1 MRIRQQLREPG
12 EMSFVI
18 RPRGWR
24 RRAELMRTKDIYV
37 TINGEAYKR
46 TVDVAQTLAEFLR
59 EELGLTGTKIGCNEG
74 ECGACTVIY
83 NGKPVNS
90 CLVTA
95 AEIDG
100 SDVLTIEGMAG
111 DEIHPLQQAFL
122 DAGAVQCGFCTP
134 GMIMSAKAILDQNPH
149 PTREYVRK
157 NMEGN
162 ICRCTGYNRI
172 IDGIMLAAERINPA
186 EDSPGA

>member
-1 MRIRQQLREPG
+1 
-12 EMSFVI
+12 
-18 RPRGWR
+18 
-24 RRAELMRTKDIYV
+24 MRTKEIRV
-37 TINGEAYKR
+37 TVNGEIYEKR
-46 TVDVAQTLAEFLR
+46 VDVAQTLAEFLR
-59 EELGLTGTKIGCNEG
+59 EDLGLTGTKIGCNEG

-100 SDVLTIEGMAG
+100 GEIITIEGLAG
-111 DEIHPLQQAFL
+111 EELHPLQQAFL
-122 DAGAVQCGFCTP
+122 EIGAVQCGFCTP

-149 PTREYVRK
+149 PTREYIRK

-172 IDGIMLAAERINPA
+172 IDGIMLAAERM
-186 EDSPGA
+186 

>member
-1 MRIRQQLREPG
+1 
-12 EMSFVI
+12 
-18 RPRGWR
+18 
-24 RRAELMRTKDIYV
+24 MRTKDLYV

>member
-1 MRIRQQLREPG
+1 
-12 EMSFVI
+12 
-18 RPRGWR
+18 
-24 RRAELMRTKDIYV
+24 MRTKEIRV
-37 TINGEAYKR
+37 TVNGEIYEKR
-46 TVDVAQTLAEFLR
+46 VDVAQTLAEFLR
-59 EELGLTGTKIGCNEG
+59 EDLGLTGTKIGCNEG

-95 AEIDG
+95 AETDG
-100 SDVLTIEGMAG
+100 GEITTIEGLAG
-111 DEIHPLQQAFL
+111 DELHPLQQAFL
-122 DAGAVQCGFCTP
+122 EIGAVQGGFCTP

-172 IDGIMLAAERINPA
+172 IDAILLAAERM
-186 EDSPGA
+186 S

>member
-1 MRIRQQLREPG
+1 MR
-12 EMSFVI
+12 S
-18 RPRGWR
+18 
-24 RRAELMRTKDIYV
+24 KDLYV